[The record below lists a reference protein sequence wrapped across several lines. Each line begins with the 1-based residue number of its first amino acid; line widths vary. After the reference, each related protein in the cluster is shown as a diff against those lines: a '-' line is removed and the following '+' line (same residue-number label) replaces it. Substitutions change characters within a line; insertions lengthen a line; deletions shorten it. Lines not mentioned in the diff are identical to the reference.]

1 MQQKILDNIW
11 LILAIV
17 AVIIAALYAFVIPN
31 SKVTPDLNAIQFF
44 ILRWLHSI
52 VWVLLAIMFL
62 IRAQLVPLSIT
73 IGNTIGYSALACY
86 IIFMATLALAK

>member
-1 MQQKILDNIW
+1 MAQKLLDNIW

-17 AVIIAALYAFVIPN
+17 AVIIALLYAFVIPN
-31 SKVTPDLNAIQFF
+31 SKLTPDLTAIQYF

-62 IRAQLVPLSIT
+62 IRAQLVPLSIS
-73 IGNTIGYSALACY
+73 IGNIIGYASLACY